1 MKKSHTIIILVCLII
16 ISIPR
21 FNWDEFCNVNAL
33 IGREK
38 SKKTIDVNQYI
49 AYTEYFRGNSNLQSK
64 LLEPFTYRPFVP
76 FLASFL
82 PFRAITS
89 INIVNLIALLLTI
102 FALQQLLKEFNFSGR
117 YIFYGEILF
126 VFSFPVFYYSTLGY
140 VDSVLILFLTS
151 ALYLLIKGK
160 FISFILVFILGLTVK
175 ETMLI
180 LIPVAGVYLYLQEKL
195 SLSRKIILFSI
206 ITIVY
211 FLESFII
218 RIYVP
223 GEGAYLWM
231 PQSDKFLYNLKRAAG
246 YITTILA
253 FGVPGIGAILFLTSS
268 ECRKHFG
275 RIKYVLLTGMVFSIL
290 VSIFAILAAY
300 AEGRYIWI
308 TYPFTI
314 PLAVAY
320 LKYFMERKKSSPTTA
335 PIDLHQ

>member
-1 MKKSHTIIILVCLII
+1 VKKSQTIIILVSLII

-38 SKKTIDVNQYI
+38 SKKTLDVNQYI
-49 AYTEYFRGNSNLQSK
+49 AYTEYFRGKSNMQSQ

-82 PFRAITS
+82 PFKAITS
-89 INIVNLIALLLTI
+89 INLVNLIALMLTV
-102 FALQQLLKEFNFSGR
+102 FVLQKLLKEFNFSRR

-126 VFSFPVFYYSTLGY
+126 VYSFPVFYYSTLGY
-140 VDSVLILFLTS
+140 VDPVLILFLTM

-175 ETMLI
+175 ETMVI
-180 LIPVAGVYLYLQEKL
+180 LIPVAGVYLSLQEDL
-195 SLSRKIILFSI
+195 SLSRKILLFLI
-206 ITIVY
+206 IIIIY
-211 FLESFII
+211 LLESIVI
-218 RIYVP
+218 RNYVP
-223 GEGAYLWM
+223 GKGTYLWI
-231 PQSDKFLYNLKRAAG
+231 PQSDKLLYNLKRVAG
-246 YITTILA
+246 YITTIIV
-253 FGVPGIGAILFLTSS
+253 FGVPGIGAILFLTCS
-268 ECRKHFG
+268 ECKKHIG

-290 VSIFAILAAY
+290 VSIFAIFSAY

-320 LKYFMERKKSSPTTA
+320 LKFFIERKKSVSA
-335 PIDLHQ
+335 NVPIDLHQ